1 MFAEEA
7 KKQSTDDVF
16 SGDCQFFFTVGVSNA
31 EVHIGEFADFSQAFR
46 LREASI
52 ILSTETGGS
61 SVSVRCSGSFACGGV
76 WLALFRSH
84 AEGDFSAKRR
94 PSFRPILL
102 NCVTP
107 ASQRDPAFC
116 K

>member
-7 KKQSTDDVF
+7 KKQSTHDVF
-16 SGDCQFFFTVGVSNA
+16 LGDCQFFFTVGVSNA
-31 EVHIGEFADFSQAFR
+31 EVHIGEFTDFSQAFR

-52 ILSTETGGS
+52 ILSTETGS
-61 SVSVRCSGSFACGGV
+61 SVSVRCSGSLPVVECGWPFFGPH
-76 WLALFRSH
+76 WES
-84 AEGDFSAKRR
+84 DFSSKRR
-94 PSFRPILL
+94 PSFRPILF

>member
-7 KKQSTDDVF
+7 KKQSTHDVF
-16 SGDCQFFFTVGVSNA
+16 SGVVSSFSRVGVSNA

-52 ILSTETGGS
+52 ILSTETGS
-61 SVSVRCSGSFACGGV
+61 SVSVRCSGSFAWGGV

-84 AEGDFSAKRR
+84 AEGDFSSKRR
-94 PSFRPILL
+94 PSFRPILF

>member
-7 KKQSTDDVF
+7 KKQSTHDVF

-52 ILSTETGGS
+52 ILSTETGS
-61 SVSVRCSGSFACGGV
+61 SVSVRCSGSYACGGV
-76 WLALFRSH
+76 WLALFSVSCGRR
-84 AEGDFSAKRR
+84 FLKQAKTEL
-94 PSFRPILL
+94 PSDTVQLRHTR
-102 NCVTP
+102 VTTG
-107 ASQRDPAFC
+107 SGVL
-116 K
+116 

>member
-1 MFAEEA
+1 VFAEEA
-7 KKQSTDDVF
+7 KKQSTHHVF

-52 ILSTETGGS
+52 ILSTETGS
-61 SVSVRCSGSFACGGV
+61 SVSVRCSGSFAFGGV

-84 AEGDFSAKRR
+84 AEGDFSSKRR
-94 PSFRPILL
+94 PSFRPILF

>member
-1 MFAEEA
+1 VFAEEA
-7 KKQSTDDVF
+7 KKQSINDVF
-16 SGDCQFFFTVGVSNA
+16 SEDCQFLFTVGVSNA

-52 ILSTETGGS
+52 ILSTETGS
-61 SVSVRCSGSFACGGV
+61 SVSVRCSGGSPVVECG
-76 WLALFRSH
+76 WPFFRSH
-84 AEGDFSAKRR
+84 AEGDFSSKRR
-94 PSFRPILL
+94 PSFRPILF